1 MSSDT
6 CIVFICQSG
15 ELELKAL
22 LLAAS
27 LRKHLKQKNVELIAA
42 VPEPDI
48 WGDISPNTRQL
59 LAKLKVKEQVIS
71 SPFKQEYPIGN
82 KIAAMGVNT
91 KASCTLFLDSDIL
104 CIDTFDIAALQTKG
118 MKAKP
123 ADLATFCESDTEW
136 QSVYGMFELNA
147 PNFKVLSTVSKLPML
162 PYFNAGVV
170 CVKDG
175 AKFASRWLSIA
186 KKVDDNEQI
195 TNKRPWLDQISLP
208 VTTVSLDYPFELT
221 SEAFNYPAHLKSLPK
236 NNDVVLCHYHSPDV
250 IFEEGK
256 LSQLVGELC
265 DQHSELKSAIQAR
278 EKWASIL
285 RRYNKQII
293 LQKPSG
299 LAAFKLTRDNSSP
312 RNIATRNDFI
322 VTGLPRSGTSLL
334 CNLLHQ
340 SPNTVVINEPQEVF
354 PALAEDGSCAELDLY
369 YRKLRAD
376 IISGIP
382 VKNKVDEN
390 GRVVEDTTTRNQH
403 SGYQPVIT
411 KPDFVLGTKNPLAY
425 LTRLRNLCDARP
437 DLPKIVM
444 IRHPVDVLNSWERS
458 FPHLKA
464 IDLSVIPFASQ
475 SDSLLDPFQKRQLS
489 LIAQEQHLPTRRALY
504 FNYLAALIH
513 RDKDR
518 ITVVRYEDLITNP
531 KKVLASITHAIG
543 AEPVAASALRAVK
556 PGNKRTNEDKNHN
569 HEAVELLCQEFL
581 QTWQYN

>member
-1 MSSDT
+1 MTSDT

-42 VPEPDI
+42 IPEPDL
-48 WGDISPNTRQL
+48 WGDISPRTRQL
-59 LAKLKVKEQVIS
+59 LAKLKVTEQIIR

-82 KIAAMGVNT
+82 KIAAMGVDTN
-91 KASCTLFLDSDIL
+91 ASCTLFLDSDIL
-104 CIDTFDIAALQTKG
+104 CIDSFDITALQTEG

-123 ADLATFCESDTEW
+123 ADLATFCESDTAWE
-136 QSVYGMFELNA
+136 SVYGMFKLNV
-147 PNFKVLSTVSKLPML
+147 PDFKVLSTVSRLPML

-170 CVKDG
+170 CVKNG
-175 AKFASRWLSIA
+175 AKFASSWLSIA

-195 TNKRPWLDQISLP
+195 TNKRPWLDQITLP
-208 VTTVSLDYPFELT
+208 VSAVSLDYPFELT
-221 SEAFNYPAHLKSLPK
+221 SEAFNYPAHLKSLPD

-250 IFEEGK
+250 IFEEGR

-265 DQHSELKSAIQAR
+265 DQHCELKSAIEANAN
-278 EKWASIL
+278 WASIL
-285 RRYNKQII
+285 RRYEKQIM
-293 LQKPSG
+293 LKKPSR
-299 LAAFKLTRDNSSP
+299 LALIKLARANSSKYKVG
-312 RNIATRNDFI
+312 ARNDFI
-322 VTGLPRSGTSLL
+322 VTGLPRSGTSML

-354 PALAEDGSCAELDLY
+354 PALAEDGSCAALDLY
-369 YRKLRAD
+369 YRKLRAN

-390 GRVVEDTTTRNQH
+390 GLVVEDTTALDRH
-403 SGYQPVIT
+403 SDYQPVIT
-411 KPDFVLGTKNPLAY
+411 TPDFVLGTKNPLAY
-425 LTRLRNLCDARP
+425 LTRLRTLCDARP

-464 IDLSVIPFASQ
+464 IDLSVIPFALQ

-489 LIAQEQHLPTRRALY
+489 LIAQEHHLPTRRALY
-504 FNYLAALIH
+504 FNYLATLIH

-518 ITVVRYEDLITNP
+518 ITVIRYEDLVMNP

-543 AEPVAASALRAVK
+543 AKPVAAAALRAVK
-556 PGNKRTNEDKNHN
+556 PRSKPENKAKNHN
-569 HEAVELLCQEFL
+569 HQAVDLLCQEFL
-581 QTWQYN
+581 QTWHYD